1 MSELAVVSERQSFS
15 GGRVYECEKTNTFT
29 GCPAASAGSAAP
41 RYPAGR
47 PWTTREKTSGFNKG
61 KKIGHLP
68 PRFQRKYMMEQP
80 RVVTPVAAAAAAAAA
95 VVVVAPPAEDDDP
108 SGLFEGGS
116 AKKAKNRRLHRG
128 MTLPLQT
135 FLKLDNEMDGVVAG
149 KEETDKLRKQSELAT
164 TARTLGHAAS
174 SLLAQSPH
182 RTTYVIAS
190 LPAGHATV
198 RLSCRA
204 GGSTKPGT
212 TTMTT
217 SAPSLAYARAIT
229 CPSATRPYHACRAV
243 RQVTPVKPLN
253 GNRLDHGDAA
263 VAAARSKL
271 IDLRHFVLPPDSDVE
286 FARLTPD
293 PDSLYDNDNN
303 STGGDVSCG
312 SGAFFVDV
320 QREWFDDGRALL
332 VPTDALATL
341 VQAQIA
347 LVRRDGDEIYGYD
360 PAPRLPH
367 SSQASQSMPSEDQT
381 MGDERAVTPTDERGT
396 PAHFWL
402 PSGIELDSDSD
413 SDIDNSE
420 VSAILAGDKRGVAT
434 HSVTTRTVTTGSTVV
449 APRPTFTDQHP
460 PRTCRVVVDEG
471 RGSNLVGRDTFA
483 ITAPASSRVVQVS
496 ILLSTSIPLC
506 FRRIIPTECYF

>member
-1 MSELAVVSERQSFS
+1 MVSERQSFS

-29 GCPAASAGSAAP
+29 ACAAASGGSAAP

-47 PWTTREKTSGFNKG
+47 PWTTREKTSGFNKS

-68 PRFQRKYMMEQP
+68 PRFQRKYMMELP
-80 RVVTPVAAAAAAAAA
+80 RAVAPVAAPA
-95 VVVVAPPAEDDDP
+95 VVVTPPAEDDDA
-108 SGLFEGGS
+108 SGLFDGGS

-128 MTLPLQT
+128 MTLPLET
-135 FLKLDNEMDGVVAG
+135 FLNLDNEMDGVVAG
-149 KEETDKLRKQSELAT
+149 KEEPDKPHKQSELAT
-164 TARTLGHAAS
+164 TVRTLAHAAS
-174 SLLAQSPH
+174 SLLAKSPH
-182 RTTYVIAS
+182 RATHGIAS
-190 LPAGHATV
+190 LPAGHATT
-198 RLSCRA
+198 RISCRS

-212 TTMTT
+212 TTTT
-217 SAPSLAYARAIT
+217 ASAPSLACARTIT
-229 CPSATRPYHACRAV
+229 GPSAPRPYHACRAV
-243 RQVTPVKPLN
+243 RQVPPGKPLN

-293 PDSLYDNDNN
+293 PDSLYDNENN

-312 SGAFFVDV
+312 SGACLMDV

-360 PAPRLPH
+360 PAPRLPQTSH
-367 SSQASQSMPSEDQT
+367 ASRSRPSDDQT
-381 MGDERAVTPTDERGT
+381 MGEERAVTPTDERGT

-413 SDIDNSE
+413 SDVDNSE

-434 HSVTTRTVTTGSTVV
+434 HSVTNMTGTAGSSVV
-449 APRPTFTDQHP
+449 APP
-460 PRTCRVVVDEG
+460 PRTGRVLDLAQG
-471 RGSNLVGRDTFA
+471 RGPNLAGRDTFA
-483 ITAPASSRVVQVS
+483 GTAPVSSRVVQVS

-506 FRRIIPTECYF
+506 FRGTIQAPTA